1 MDSEIDEL
9 YYMNK
14 RMNLEVNFLKRE
26 NEQLWNSIF
35 QLQNHLYDVE
45 SLAESLVK
53 KNDDA

>member
-35 QLQNHLYDVE
+35 QLQNHLSDVE

>member
-1 MDSEIDEL
+1 MD
-9 YYMNK
+9 K

-35 QLQNHLYDVE
+35 QLQNHLSDVE